1 MQEKNIRDRIAKV
14 QMLMGAGK
22 KGRKMQ
28 DMPYCAKPGNPNSE
42 DDMHILPYPEQED
55 MHTLPHYESPPFN
68 PEGGA
73 KSKKF
78 VKGSPEAKAHM
89 ARIRAM
95 KGKGGRMCMC
105 EKNCSCGAGLKD
117 TMKKVGRTALKVA
130 KVAVPLGLAAFAAHQ
145 KYKKPVQNEIGY
157 YPELDF
163 PEDAPH
169 YGRGGRM
176 TGGRM
181 TGGRMTGGANP
192 FKYVYDKIKNSKV
205 DMAKVKMLAK
215 LTGGA
220 LTALGLLAILIKSG
234 FNINSI
240 SEWIEPSDIPNA
252 RILADEIYRN
262 IPRAQSMV
270 DEYIGLPRSLPPPPA
285 DRSATVSFAAPISY
299 RSGRTEAVYP
309 EQVFIDP
316 SLGQGEGKRKRK
328 RTGGSVALATALA
341 PVAIPLLA
349 KGAKAVWNKITT
361 GNVFGRQDGS
371 GRMCGGAVPWAFL
384 GKLAPVILKGAE
396 YGFNS
401 AVDALVARNARN
413 AQKATGGKM
422 HTMEG
427 GIDQKA
433 LAKWAK
439 RLAVP
444 AGVLLAGLIKYHN
457 EIIPNKSRSVPQYI
471 QWSEGMDAYHSPE
484 DIAAMNEL

>member
-22 KGRKMQ
+22 KSRKMQ
-28 DMPYCAKPGNPNSE
+28 DMPYCAKPYNPNSE
-42 DDMHILPYPEQED
+42 DDMHILPYPEED
-55 MHTLPHYESPPFN
+55 MHTLPYYESPPFN
-68 PEGGA
+68 PEGGENSLEFSRTRA

-89 ARIRAM
+89 AKIRAM

-130 KVAVPLGLAAFAAHQ
+130 KVAVPLGLAAYAAHQ
-145 KYKKPVQNEIGY
+145 KYKKPVQHEIGY
-157 YPELDF
+157 FPELDF
-163 PEDAPH
+163 PEVSPH

-205 DMAKVKMLAK
+205 DMEKVKKIAK

-220 LTALGLLAILIKSG
+220 LTALGLLALLIKSG

-240 SEWIEPSDIPNA
+240 SEWIEPSDIPRA
-252 RILADEIYRN
+252 ASLAEEIFR
-262 IPRAQSMV
+262 
-270 DEYIGLPRSLPPPPA
+270 GLPPPPA
-285 DRSATVSFAAPISY
+285 DRSATVSFAAREPVSY
-299 RSGRTEAVYP
+299 RSGRTEAIYP

-328 RTGGSVALATALA
+328 RAGGSVALAAALA

-361 GNVFGRQDGS
+361 GNVFGNGQ
-371 GRMCGGAVPWAFL
+371 MCGGAVPWAFL

-413 AQKATGGKM
+413 AQKGAGGKM

-471 QWSEGMDAYHSPE
+471 EWSDGMDAYHSPE